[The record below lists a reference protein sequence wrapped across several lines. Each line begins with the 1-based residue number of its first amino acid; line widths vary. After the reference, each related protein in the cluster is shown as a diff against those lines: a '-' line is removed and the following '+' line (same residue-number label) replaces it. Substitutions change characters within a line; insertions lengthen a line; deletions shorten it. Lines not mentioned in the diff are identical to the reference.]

1 MEAATHLILF
11 SRQLWPA
18 IGSRL
23 LQIHPTLIFVLCK
36 VMVAQALHA
45 DTIGDITE
53 LQGFGRVVRD
63 QPYNAELNFDINSLD
78 NVETASGRIA
88 ITFLDESTV
97 KLTEHS
103 ELLIN
108 EYVYDPNPDKSKMA
122 LQFASGTIRFIS
134 GNANKLNKK
143 NITLSTPTSQIF
155 VQGTDFVC
163 TVDETGKSLIILLPN
178 EFGDASGEIV
188 VQTAM
193 GQTVLNKPYQAT
205 TTSVYENPPSKAV
218 TLDITLDFIDN
229 MLIVS
234 PPKEQ
239 LTNSEEEQTQQA
251 DYLEFTELDVDLL
264 AEDFLQ
270 EDEDISFDELD
281 IDLLSV
287 NFLEDLL
294 DVLDE
299 LSIAKEEDNLTNFAS
314 GIQVSGTNIGQDP
327 ETQITTLI
335 QGSQVK
341 LMRLV
346 NQNAQVIVNG
356 DNSYTVIF
364 IQDGVSKTVQ
374 INGAS
379 TSTITIRQS
388 SG

>member
-1 MEAATHLILF
+1 
-11 SRQLWPA
+11 
-18 IGSRL
+18 
-23 LQIHPTLIFVLCK
+23 
-36 VMVAQALHA
+36 MVVQPLHA

-63 QPYNAELNFDINSLD
+63 QPYNAELDLDINSLD

-163 TVDETGKSLIILLPN
+163 TVDLFGKSLIILLPD
-178 EFGDASGEIV
+178 EFGNASGEIV
-188 VQTAM
+188 VQTAV

-205 TTSVYENPPSKAV
+205 TTSLYENPPTKPV
-218 TLDITLDFIDN
+218 TLDITLDLIDN

-239 LTNSEEEQTQQA
+239 TSAEEQQQSAQA
-251 DYLEFTELDVDLL
+251 DYLEINELDVDLL

-287 NFLEDLL
+287 DFLEDLL

-299 LSIAKEEDNLTNFAS
+299 LSIAKEEDNLTNFSS

-346 NQNAQVIVNG
+346 NQNAQVVVNG